1 MSSKFLFTG
10 LFFVFILLSGFWLS
24 RTGKPIN
31 TAILTIHKLISLG
44 AGIFLGITIYRIHQ
58 VTPLSP
64 FEMAAVALTL
74 LFFIAMVA
82 TGGMLSTAKSMP
94 GVFHKIHQLMPY
106 LVIISAFA
114 SIYLVQVRKV

>member
-1 MSSKFLFTG
+1 MSSKFLFAG

-82 TGGMLSTAKSMP
+82 TGGMLSTAKPMP
-94 GVFHKIHQLMPY
+94 GFVFKVHQFMPY

-114 SIYLVQVRKV
+114 NMYLLLVRKV

>member
-1 MSSKFLFTG
+1 MSSKFIFTG

-64 FEMAAVALTL
+64 FEMAAVAVTL
-74 LFFIAMVA
+74 IFFVAMIA
-82 TGGMLSTAKSMP
+82 TGGVLSTAKSMP
-94 GVFHKIHQLMPY
+94 GVVHKIHQLMPY

-114 SIYLVQVRKV
+114 SMYLVQVRKV

>member
-64 FEMAAVALTL
+64 FEMAAVAVTL
-74 LFFIAMVA
+74 LFFVAMIA

-94 GVFHKIHQLMPY
+94 GVVHKIHQLMPY

-114 SIYLVQVRKV
+114 SMYLVQVRKV

>member
-1 MSSKFLFTG
+1 MSSKFLFAG

-24 RTGKPIN
+24 RSGKPIN

-58 VTPLSP
+58 ATPLNP
-64 FEMAAVALTL
+64 LEMAAVAVTL

-82 TGGMLSTAKSMP
+82 TGGMLSTTKPMP
-94 GVFHKIHQLMPY
+94 GFVLKVHQIMPY
-106 LVIISAFA
+106 LVIISAFVNM
-114 SIYLVQVRKV
+114 YLLLVRKV

>member
-1 MSSKFLFTG
+1 MSSKFLFAG

-82 TGGMLSTAKSMP
+82 TGGMLSTAKPMP
-94 GVFHKIHQLMPY
+94 GFVLKVHQFMPY

-114 SIYLVQVRKV
+114 NMYLLLVRKV